1 MPTLM
6 ERFEFVGLH
15 WRLVFM
21 QMGEGILSTI
31 VVRIIVSIDCLRFQP
46 SNRVKLLLLQ
56 GGCVNVAS
64 D

>member
-1 MPTLM
+1 M

-21 QMGEGILSTI
+21 QMGEGIFSTI
-31 VVRIIVSIDCLRFQP
+31 VVRIIVSIDCLRLQP

-56 GGCVNVAS
+56 GGCVTVAS

>member
-31 VVRIIVSIDCLRFQP
+31 VVRIIVSIDCLRLQP

-56 GGCVNVAS
+56 GGCVTVAS